1 MNEWMERLQIN
12 YPIIQGGMGN
22 ISNAPLAAAVSNA
35 GGLGMIGA
43 GTMSPEEV
51 EKIIVDTKKL
61 TDKPFGVNIAISVNP
76 YVRELVALIIKH
88 KIKVVSLSAG
98 NPAPMIP
105 LLKEHGVTIISVVAS
120 VHQAQK
126 AETLGADIL
135 VGEGYEAAG
144 INSNLETTTFA
155 LIPQLVQN
163 VSIPVL
169 AAGGIGDG
177 HGLAA
182 ALMLGAS
189 GVQMGTRLIATK
201 EAPFHE
207 NYKQKII
214 DCTDHGTVV
223 VGRTVGKIRRLLP
236 TPYIHSV
243 IEKEKQG
250 FTIEEYNEMTTE
262 FYHVNGAIEG
272 RLEHGFL
279 NGGQISGLIRDVP
292 SVEELFTS
300 MINEAKERISF
311 VSKKMF

>member
-1 MNEWMERLQIN
+1 MNEWMEQLQIT

-43 GTMSPEEV
+43 GTMSPQVV
-51 EKIIVDTKKL
+51 EKIIIDTKNL
-61 TDKPFGVNIAISVNP
+61 TDKPFGVNIAISVST
-76 YVRELVALIIKH
+76 YVKELVALIIKH
-88 KIKVVSLSAG
+88 NIKVVSLSAG

-105 LLKEHGVTIISVVAS
+105 LLREHGVTIISVVAS
-120 VHQAQK
+120 VRQAQK
-126 AETLGADIL
+126 AESLGIDIL

-169 AAGGIGDG
+169 AAGGIGNG

-182 ALMLGAS
+182 AMMLGAS

-207 NYKQKII
+207 NYKQKIVE
-214 DCTDHGTVV
+214 CTDYGTVV

-236 TPYIHSV
+236 TPYINSV
-243 IEKEKQG
+243 IEKEKNG
-250 FTIEEYNEMTTE
+250 FTIDEYNELTTE
-262 FYHVNGAIEG
+262 YYHVNAAIDG
-272 RLEHGFL
+272 RLDQGFL
-279 NGGQISGLIRDVP
+279 NGGQISGLIKNIP
-292 SVEELFTS
+292 SVEELFAG
-300 MINEAKERISF
+300 MMNEAKERISF
-311 VSKKMF
+311 VSKKLF